1 MYIYKAAVIGAG
13 AMGAGIAQVIT
24 YAGLPVILKDVS
36 QEAVDRGLAAI
47 RKIYQGRVEKGKMT
61 PGEMEAKL
69 ALVSGATDYS
79 GFGDVDIAIEA
90 VFEDL
95 TVKRTLIRELETV
108 CPASTILASNTSS
121 IAISAIAEAAQ
132 RPDKVIGMH
141 FFNPAPVMK
150 LVEVIAGSATSPE
163 TLSDVTTFT
172 EGLRKIPIRVRECA
186 GFLVNRLLMPYL
198 NEAALALQEGAAD
211 ARTMDAAMVA
221 FGLPMGPFTLMD
233 VIGLDVCVH
242 VGKILHNAYGARVA
256 PAAIIERLYRA
267 GRLGTKSGAGFYV
280 YDGAYDGRE
289 DAVVATCIADIQ
301 KETGRAG
308 TPFSAERLILP
319 MLNEAAL
326 SREEEIATAG
336 DIDVAMMAGIGFPQE
351 KGGPLHHADR
361 IGMDALVSQL
371 SALATA
377 LGPRFEPAPLLRRMV
392 ADGHLGEKVGQ
403 GFFRSVV
410 KPAATVEAPL
420 VDMQVDGQVATIT
433 LNHPPANLL
442 TLALLSQ
449 LDAAFTRL
457 RADAVVK
464 AVLITG
470 AGTSFAAG
478 ADIRVIA
485 AIASAEEGERLARQ
499 GQAVFDRIEQMPIPV
514 IAAITG
520 FCLGGGLELALACH
534 IRVAGDRAKLGLPE
548 IGLGIMPGFGGTQRL
563 KRAVGTARAMEIV
576 LTGEMMT
583 ATEAKESGLVNR
595 VVPEGEVLKQA
606 QGLAKKIASKG
617 RVALS
622 HAIQAISHVGCCG
635 GSLTDG
641 LALEARL
648 FGALCE
654 TADKK
659 EGVTAFLSKR
669 PPKFVDR

>member
-24 YAGLPVILKDVS
+24 YAGLPVILKDVN
-36 QEAVDRGLAAI
+36 QEAVDRGLAAV

-61 PGEMEAKL
+61 AGEMEAKL

-79 GFGDVDIAIEA
+79 GFGDVDIVIEA

-95 TVKRTLIRELETV
+95 SVKRALIRELEAA

-121 IAISAIAEAAQ
+121 LAISAMAEAAQ
-132 RPDKVIGMH
+132 RPEKIIGMH

-150 LVEVIAGSATSPE
+150 LVEVIAGSATSAE
-163 TLSDVTTFT
+163 TLDDVTTFT

-198 NEAALALQEGAAD
+198 NEAAIALQEGAAD

-233 VIGLDVCVH
+233 IIGLDVCVH

-256 PAAIIERLYRA
+256 PAAIIERLHRA
-267 GRLGTKSGAGFYV
+267 GRLGTKSGAGFYN
-280 YDGAYDGRE
+280 YDGRE

-301 KETGRAG
+301 KETGKKG
-308 TPFSAERLILP
+308 TPFSEARLILP

-351 KGGPLHHADR
+351 RGGPLHHADR
-361 IGMDALVSQL
+361 IGLDALVSQL
-371 SALATA
+371 SSLATT
-377 LGPRFEPAPLLRRMV
+377 LGPRFTPAPLLRRMV
-392 ADGHLGEKVGQ
+392 ADGHLGEAVGQ
-403 GFFRSVV
+403 GFFKSVV
-410 KPAATVEAPL
+410 KRAATAEAPL
-420 VDMQVDGQVATIT
+420 PELQVDVQVEESVATIT
-433 LNHPPANLL
+433 LDHPPANLL

-449 LDAAFTRL
+449 LDAAMDRL
-457 RADAVVK
+457 RADDAVK
-464 AVLITG
+464 AILITG

-485 AIASAEEGERLARQ
+485 AIASAAEGERLARQ
-499 GQAVFDRIEQMPIPV
+499 GQALFDKIEQMPIPV

-534 IRVAGDRAKLGLPE
+534 LRVAGDRAKLGLPE
-548 IGLGIMPGFGGTQRL
+548 MGLGIMPGFGGTQRL
-563 KRAVGTARAMEIV
+563 TRRVGQARAMEFI

-583 ATEAKESGLVNR
+583 AAEAKEIGLVNR
-595 VVPEGEVLKQA
+595 VVPEAEVLKQA

-617 RVALS
+617 KVALA
-622 HAIQAISHVGCCG
+622 HAMQAISHAGRG
-635 GSLTDG
+635 GDFSDG
-641 LALEARL
+641 LSLEAHL
-648 FGALCE
+648 FGKLCD

-659 EGVTAFLSKR
+659 EGITAFLSKR
-669 PPKFVDR
+669 LPKFVDR